1 MSLLLVEIPDNK
13 MCQSKNYE
21 TVYLNANYT
30 LPLSKKYVC
39 YIEDNSRSIGR
50 FLKPDIKSVSG
61 LLKISTLLK
70 EV

>member
-30 LPLSKKYVC
+30 LPLSKNMC
-39 YIEDNSRSIGR
+39 AI
-50 FLKPDIKSVSG
+50 LKTIRGVLDDF
-61 LLKISTLLK
+61 
-70 EV
+70 